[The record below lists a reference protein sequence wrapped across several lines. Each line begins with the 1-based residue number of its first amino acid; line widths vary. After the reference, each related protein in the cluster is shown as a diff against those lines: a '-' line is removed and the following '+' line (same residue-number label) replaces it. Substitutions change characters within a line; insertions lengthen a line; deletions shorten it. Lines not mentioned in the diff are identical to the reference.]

1 MAGVLSLSLD
11 MENVSQGVFVKIILE
26 KGQNETFTHFPT
38 PKPKPKFI
46 GPPIFEVFI
55 LKVPKLLH

>member
-1 MAGVLSLSLD
+1 
-11 MENVSQGVFVKIILE
+11 MENVSQGVFVKIILK

-38 PKPKPKFI
+38 TKPKPKFI